1 MVCLPWLACPS
12 SSGSYLLP
20 GRRCPPWGQLL
31 EFMLHTGP
39 FVTLS
44 NLQHFFGYNK
54 CLGGRAKPLPSLL
67 INVHRVLS
75 CNKFPN
81 PGHKIVIYTDG
92 FAFANF
98 PVVWFFVYSICFGN
112 RVVVSYWDTFTLS
125 CSKTHRSQVTANHL
139 STMINYVTNY

>member
-12 SSGSYLLP
+12 SSGRYLLP
-20 GRRCPPWGQLL
+20 GRRCPPWGHLL

-54 CLGGRAKPLPSLL
+54 CLDGRVKPLPSLL

-75 CNKFPN
+75 CNKLAN
-81 PGHKIVIYTDG
+81 PAHKIVIYTDG
-92 FAFANF
+92 FAFASF
-98 PVVWFFVYSICFGN
+98 PIVCFFFFSFVPYLFWRCSSCELLVYIYSLMQQN
-112 RVVVSYWDTFTLS
+112 P
-125 CSKTHRSQVTANHL
+125 
-139 STMINYVTNY
+139 

>member
-12 SSGSYLLP
+12 SSGRYLLP

-54 CLGGRAKPLPSLL
+54 CLDGKVKTLPSLL

-75 CNKFPN
+75 CNKLDN
-81 PGHKIVIYTDG
+81 PAHKIVTYTDG
-92 FAFANF
+92 FAFASF
-98 PVVWFFVYSICFGN
+98 PVVCFFFFFVLYLFWRCSSCKLLVYIYSLMQQN
-112 RVVVSYWDTFTLS
+112 P
-125 CSKTHRSQVTANHL
+125 
-139 STMINYVTNY
+139 

>member
-12 SSGSYLLP
+12 SSGRYLLP

-54 CLGGRAKPLPSLL
+54 CLDGRVKPLPSLL

-75 CNKFPN
+75 CNKLAN
-81 PGHKIVIYTDG
+81 PAHKIVIYTDG
-92 FAFANF
+92 FAFASF
-98 PVVWFFVYSICFGN
+98 PLVCFFFSFVPYLFWRCSSCELLVYIYSLMQQN
-112 RVVVSYWDTFTLS
+112 P
-125 CSKTHRSQVTANHL
+125 
-139 STMINYVTNY
+139 